1 MYCFFGAQFD
11 RRRQATSSFA
21 ALRALILI
29 LLFPLFL
36 APARAQFRASIQGVV
51 TDSTGAVIPGA
62 TLTLTNLQTNEQRT
76 TTSNGE
82 GIYNFNALPP
92 DNFSLVVERDGF
104 QKKVFEHLQL
114 IPEQANSVNVQLT
127 IGAAATTVTVNAE
140 SATVLDKETAKR
152 CLDAGAKFL
161 TSTGLVPDVV
171 ESALA
176 GGIVAIPGALTP
188 TEVIAAWKAGAQFV
202 KIYPAAP
209 VGGALY
215 IRSLKVPLPQVKL
228 IAAGGVNQQNA
239 TAFIAAGASAIGVGV
254 ELLPR
259 DAVLRR
265 QDHRIHELAR
275 RFLGFVAE
283 ARVTDQPY

>member
-1 MYCFFGAQFD
+1 MDPKAATACIEEIGLFPGIRVKTEDQALYAAETLHHAGIPVAEITMTVPGAINVI
-11 RRRQATSSFA
+11 
-21 ALRALILI
+21 RALAQS
-29 LLFPLFL
+29 FPKM
-36 APARAQFRASIQGVV
+36 VV
-51 TDSTGAVIPGA
+51 GAG
-62 TLTLTNLQTNEQRT
+62 
-76 TTSNGE
+76 
-82 GIYNFNALPP
+82 
-92 DNFSLVVERDGF
+92 
-104 QKKVFEHLQL
+104 
-114 IPEQANSVNVQLT
+114 
-127 IGAAATTVTVNAE
+127 
-140 SATVLDKETAKR
+140 TVLDKETAQR

-161 TSTGLVPDVV
+161 TSTGLVPEVI
-171 ESALA
+171 ESALK

-209 VGGALY
+209 VGGELY

-259 DAVLRR
+259 DAVQRR

-283 ARVTDQPY
+283 ARVTEKPY